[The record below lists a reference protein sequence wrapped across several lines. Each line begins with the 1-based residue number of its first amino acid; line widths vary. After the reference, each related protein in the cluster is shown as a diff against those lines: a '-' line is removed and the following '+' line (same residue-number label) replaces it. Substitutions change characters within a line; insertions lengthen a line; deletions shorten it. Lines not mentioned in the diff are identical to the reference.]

1 VSTAELQTSS
11 KRLSGP
17 YKRLQTPAWSR
28 DLISAKGID
37 LRATRDLA
45 SRRLSREWLRT
56 VVRISVLLVGDARIC
71 MLASVATMRLLGL
84 PAAGEMYIV
93 PRLIVFVL
101 FGQAAAGTY
110 TAGRAHGGY
119 AEVLLGSVAA
129 VGARMFVESLYSV
142 SGWPVHANW
151 VLGVLLAFGLCVW
164 RFAVSRT
171 LRRAYATGIGQRR
184 TLIVADRERMIEV
197 IERFQ
202 SADEP
207 RLRQVGHI
215 SPEPDQDS
223 SALGSIDDLARF
235 IEELDISYVVVAGS
249 LPRDKFERVV
259 HACFMHGTAVSVV
272 PGTLTALPCKITSRD
287 VLGWPLLELQAP
299 RLHMLQVAMK
309 RGIDIVAASLL
320 LLVLAPLF
328 GLIAL
333 AIALESDGPI
343 LFRQSRPG
351 LGGKRFWMLKF
362 RTMRPD
368 AEAILERD
376 PALLKRFLENDC
388 KLPPQDDPRIS
399 PVGALLRRTSLDEL
413 PQLWNVLRG
422 DMSLIGPRP
431 VVGPELEQYG
441 EWVSTVLGVRPGM
454 TGYWQVAGRSNI
466 VFPERAHLDIYY
478 VTRWSLGL
486 DFKILALT
494 IPAVFRR
501 SGAF

>member
-1 VSTAELQTSS
+1 MCVVAFGMTA
-11 KRLSGP
+11 
-17 YKRLQTPAWSR
+17 
-28 DLISAKGID
+28 
-37 LRATRDLA
+37 
-45 SRRLSREWLRT
+45 
-56 VVRISVLLVGDARIC
+56 
-71 MLASVATMRLLGL
+71 RLLDL
-84 PAAGEMYIV
+84 PQVHELYIV
-93 PRLIVFVL
+93 PRTIVFVL

-110 TAGRAHGGY
+110 HAGRAHGGY
-119 AEVLLGSVAA
+119 AEVLLGCLAA
-129 VGARMFVESLYSV
+129 IGARMFADSLYDV
-142 SGWPVHANW
+142 SRWPMHAHLF
-151 VLGVLLAFGLCVW
+151 LGVFLAFALCAW
-164 RFAVSRT
+164 RFAVSRG
-171 LRRAYATGIGQRR
+171 LRAMYAQGIGQKR
-184 TLIVADRERMIEV
+184 TLIVAERDRVIEV

-215 SPEPDQDS
+215 SPDEGQDPT
-223 SALGSIDDLARF
+223 ALGSIDDLSRF
-235 IEELDISYVVVAGS
+235 IEELDISYVVVAGT
-249 LPRDKFERVV
+249 LPRDSFERVA
-259 HACFMHGTAVSVV
+259 HACFMHGAAVSVV

-299 RLHMLQVAMK
+299 RLHTLQVVVK
-309 RGIDIVAASLL
+309 RTIDILVSSMLL
-320 LLVLAPLF
+320 LLFAPLF

-368 AEAILERD
+368 AESILERD
-376 PALLKRFLENDC
+376 PELLKRFLDNDC
-388 KLPPQDDPRIS
+388 KLPPQSDPRIS
-399 PVGALLRRTSLDEL
+399 AVGSILRRTSLDEL

-431 VVGPELEQYG
+431 VVGPELELYG

-486 DFKILALT
+486 DLKILALT
-494 IPAVFRR
+494 LPAVFRR